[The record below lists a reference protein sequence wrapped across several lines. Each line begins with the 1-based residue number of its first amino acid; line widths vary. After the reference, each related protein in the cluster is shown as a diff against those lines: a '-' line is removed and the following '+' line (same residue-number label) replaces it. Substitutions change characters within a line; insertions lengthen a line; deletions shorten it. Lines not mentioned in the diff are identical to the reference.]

1 MSGVLSDVLSGALI
15 NISVESLIIG
25 VRDGAGIDKLDD
37 VLINVLTSE
46 AVDIG
51 IDMLVGAGI
60 IVLVDSTEINLGFN
74 VSSVSY
80 AVVLVEVWLDVLND
94 VGSGDMTILTASGI
108 GVDMFADEDA
118 NVFAAGMTDLTFVVS
133 TPLTGSVPSC

>member
-15 NISVESLIIG
+15 NISVESLIID

-80 AVVLVEVWLDVLND
+80 AVLVEVWLDVLND

-133 TPLTGSVPSC
+133 TPLTGSAPFC